1 MKRSKNFY
9 LILITLILA
18 VYYIFIGVYLNKLG
32 YTNHESLFYIEK
44 GKIISYGLG
53 NKLRVMGLTS
63 PLLPF
68 YGAYIFSFINAI
80 LAPVIASGVGTA
92 VLFYIMATSM
102 VKRNKDNFYLS
113 ILVILFALHPGL
125 IYTACSGKGIYMVLI
140 FFFLFF
146 LNMLRFYNSN
156 TTYHISVASIC
167 FVLLVF
173 SDYKCIWLALF
184 FIPLVLSISLHSL
197 NLSEK
202 ESVFRLHMSFNN
214 PSLRRKLVNKTFS
227 IYSII
232 FILPIASVAIY
243 KVLNLTHADDLN
255 YFLESPYATWNI
267 IADKFEYS
275 ATQVA
280 SKFDIPEISVL
291 VSLKAIIFCP
301 MIVLAIYLFK
311 QNTYQ
316 ILTLLTPFGLIEF
329 LKVKYDSVN
338 LTYEY
343 YLLFLI
349 LALLC
354 IIFRVRFIK
363 NQRMLKAGLVI
374 VVAVQLYIGFVF
386 LSKSYIKEESNFSK
400 ILLDRTSNKVDE
412 ENHELADYINSMRD
426 TDDPILVDDAVAYS
440 VACYVNNIQKLTMPY
455 QESYL
460 SAIEAPEKYNGYVLI
475 ANENNPTLGYTQLTD
490 FYLDGIKRKN
500 PRLYIYKIYVT
511 DYWTLYKIID

>member
-1 MKRSKNFY
+1 MKRSKAFY
-9 LILITLILA
+9 LILITLLLA
-18 VYYIFIGVYLNKLG
+18 VYYIIIGVFLNKLG

-44 GKIISYGLG
+44 GKIVSHGLG

-63 PLLPF
+63 PILPF
-68 YGAYIFSFINAI
+68 YGSYVFSFLDSLLAPI
-80 LAPVIASGVGTA
+80 LASAVGTA
-92 VLFYIMATSM
+92 VLFYIMATSLI
-102 VKRNKDNFYLS
+102 KRNKDNFYLL

-125 IYTACSGKGIYMVLI
+125 IYTACSGKGTYMVLI

-156 TTYHISVASIC
+156 TTYHISVASIF

-173 SDYKCIWLALF
+173 SDYKCIWLSLF

-214 PSLRRKLVNKTFS
+214 PSLRRKLINKTFS

-232 FILPIASVAIY
+232 FILPIASIAIY

-255 YFLESPYATWNI
+255 YFLDSPYATWNI
-267 IADKFEYS
+267 IAEKFEYS
-275 ATQVA
+275 LT
-280 SKFDIPEISVL
+280 STKFDIPEISVL

-329 LKVKYDSVN
+329 LKIKYDRVN
-338 LTYEY
+338 LVYEY
-343 YLLFLI
+343 YLLFLV

-354 IIFRVRFIK
+354 IIFRARFVK
-363 NQRMLKAGLVI
+363 NQRMLKAALAI

-386 LSKSYIKEESNFSK
+386 LNKSYIPEEYNFANT
-400 ILLDRTSNKVDE
+400 LFDRTTNRVDE
-412 ENHELADYINSMRD
+412 QNHELANYINTMKEGE
-426 TDDPILVDDAVAYS
+426 DPILVDDAVAYT
-440 VACYVNNIQKLTMPY
+440 VACYVKNIKQLTMPY
-455 QESYL
+455 QDNYL
-460 SAIEAPEKYNGYVLI
+460 RAVEAPEKYNGYVLI
-475 ANENNPTLGYTQLTD
+475 ANEANPMLGYTQLTD
-490 FYLDGIKRKN
+490 FYLDNIKRKN
-500 PRLYIYKIYVT
+500 PRLYVYKIYVT
-511 DYWTLYKIID
+511 DYWTLYRFLD

>member
-1 MKRSKNFY
+1 MKLSKTFY
-9 LILITLILA
+9 LVLVTLILA
-18 VYYIFIGVYLNKLG
+18 VYYIFVGLYLNKLG
-32 YTNHESLFYIEK
+32 YSNHESLFYIEK
-44 GKIISYGLG
+44 GKIISHGLG

-68 YGAYIFSFINAI
+68 YGSYLFSFINPI
-80 LAPVIASGVGTA
+80 LAPVLASALGTA
-92 VLFYIMATSM
+92 LLFYIMATSM
-102 VKRNKDNFYLS
+102 VKRNKDNFYLF
-113 ILVILFALHPGL
+113 ILVVLFALHPGL
-125 IYTACSGKGIYMVLI
+125 IYTACSGKSIYMVLI

-156 TTYHISVASIC
+156 TTYHISIASIF

-173 SDYKCIWLALF
+173 SDYKCVWLALF
-184 FIPLVLSISLHSL
+184 FIPLVLSIAIHSL

-202 ESVFRLHMSFNN
+202 ESVFRLHLSFNN

-232 FILPIASVAIY
+232 FILPIASIAIY

-275 ATQVA
+275 VTEVATRFA
-280 SKFDIPEISVL
+280 IPEISVL
-291 VSLKAIIFCP
+291 VSLKAIVFCP

-329 LKVKYDSVN
+329 LKVKYDKVN

-343 YLLFLI
+343 YLLFLV
-349 LALLC
+349 LSLLC

-363 NQRMLKAGLVI
+363 NQRMIKMALAI
-374 VVAVQLYIGFVF
+374 VVAVQLYIGFIF
-386 LSKSYIKEESNFSK
+386 LSKSYIP
-400 ILLDRTSNKVDE
+400 E
-412 ENHELADYINSMRD
+412 ENNFANVLLHRTANKIDEQNHEVSDYINTLPE
-426 TDDPILVDDAVAYS
+426 TDKILVDDAVAYP
-440 VACYVNNIQKLTMPY
+440 VACYVKDITKLTMPY

-460 SAIEAPEKYNGYVLI
+460 SALEAPEKYNGYVLI
-475 ANENNPTLGYTQLTD
+475 ANEANPMLGYTQLTD
-490 FYLDGIKRKN
+490 FYLDGIRRKN
-500 PRLYIYKIYVT
+500 PKLNLYKIYVT
-511 DYWTLYKIID
+511 DYWTLYRMIE

>member
-1 MKRSKNFY
+1 MTRSKTFY
-9 LILITLILA
+9 LIIFTLILA
-18 VYYIFIGVYLNKLG
+18 VYYVFIGVYLNKLG
-32 YTNHESLFYIEK
+32 YTNQEQLFYIEK
-44 GKIISYGLG
+44 GKIISHGLG

-68 YGAYIFSFINAI
+68 YGSYIFSFINPI
-80 LAPVIASGVGTA
+80 LAPVLASAIGTA
-92 VLFYIMATSM
+92 VLFYIMATAL
-102 VKRNKDNFYLS
+102 VKRNKDNFYL
-113 ILVILFALHPGL
+113 LMLAGLFVLHPGL
-125 IYTACSGKGIYMVLI
+125 IYTAASGKSIYMVLV

-156 TTYHISVASIC
+156 TTYHVSIASIF

-202 ESVFRLHMSFNN
+202 ESVFRLHLSFNN

-232 FILPIASVAIY
+232 FILPIASIAIY

-275 ATQVA
+275 ATQIA
-280 SKFDIPEISVL
+280 SRFAIPEISIL
-291 VSLKAIIFCP
+291 VSLKAIVFCP

-329 LKVKYDSVN
+329 LKVKYNGVN
-338 LTYEY
+338 LIYQY

-354 IIFRVRFIK
+354 IIFRARFIK
-363 NQRMLKAGLVI
+363 NQRMLKTALAI
-374 VVAVQLYIGFVF
+374 VVAVQLYIGFIF
-386 LSKSYIKEESNFSK
+386 LTKSYIPEEANFASV
-400 ILLDRTSNKVDE
+400 LLNRTSNKVDE
-412 ENHELADYINSMRD
+412 QNHEIADYINTLRD
-426 TDDPILVDDAVAYS
+426 TDHILVDDAIAYS
-440 VACYVNNIQKLTMPY
+440 VACYVKNIKILTMPY
-455 QESYL
+455 QQSYL
-460 SAIEAPEKYNGYVLI
+460 RAVEAPEKYDGYVLI
-475 ANENNPTLGYTQLTD
+475 ANEANPMLGYTQLTD
-490 FYLDGIKRKN
+490 FYLDGIRRKN
-500 PRLYIYKIYVT
+500 SKLYIYKIYVT
-511 DYWTLYKIID
+511 DYWTLYKIL